1 MKWEGSEDLGAK
13 ECHNT
18 EYESDI
24 FIKDKQK
31 EEMLDSERLI
41 RVSIFQTKETSPGI
55 QVVKRGKQR

>member
-13 ECHNT
+13 ECHNE
-18 EYESDI
+18 EYESDM

-41 RVSIFQTKETSPGI
+41 RLSIFQAKETSPGI
-55 QVVKRGKQR
+55 PVGK

>member
-13 ECHNT
+13 ECHNE

-31 EEMLDSERLI
+31 EKMLDSERLK
-41 RVSIFQTKETSPGI
+41 RLPIFQAKETSPGI
-55 QVVKRGKQR
+55 QVVK